1 MPANRRGRTAGIRAA
16 PSRWNAPAPVLALT
30 AIVSLQVGAAVAGR
44 LFGTVPVAGVTGLR
58 LWSAA
63 VVIGVLGARGVR
75 RAVRDHPLPG
85 CWPDWVV
92 VVSFGVILGV
102 MNYSIYQAFARIP
115 LGIAVTIEFLGPL
128 AVAVA
133 SSRRVIDLLWVALAG
148 AGVLLLSR
156 GGTGTA
162 PGALGAGGH
171 GAQVAGVIFAL
182 VSAGCWAAYILL
194 SRATGRR
201 FAGSSG
207 LVIAMIIAAVL
218 VTPPAVIAGGAA
230 LLRPGVIAT
239 GIAIG
244 LLSSV
249 IPYRLELETLRRV
262 SARVFGIWM
271 SLEPAVAALAGL
283 VLLGEVLAPRE
294 WLAVGCVVAACAG
307 TARTAGNGTEPGSAG
322 PGQTPA

>member
-1 MPANRRGRTAGIRAA
+1 M
-16 PSRWNAPAPVLALT
+16 LALT
-30 AIVSLQVGAAVAGR
+30 AIVSLQVGAALAGR

-63 VVIGVLGARGVR
+63 LVLGVLGWRGVR
-75 RAVRDHPLPG
+75 RAVAGHPLRVA
-85 CWPDWVV
+85 WRDWVV
-92 VVSFGVILGV
+92 VVSFGVILAV

-133 SSRRVIDLLWVALAG
+133 SSRRLIDLLWVGFAG

-162 PGALGAGGH
+162 RDSALAGGGH
-171 GAQVAGVIFAL
+171 GAELTGVIFAL
-182 VSAGCWAAYILL
+182 VSAACWAAYILL

-218 VTPPAVIAGGAA
+218 VTPPAVAVGGAA
-230 LLRPGVIAT
+230 LLRPGVIVT
-239 GIAIG
+239 GIGIG

-262 SARVFGIWM
+262 PARVFGIWM

-283 VLLGEVLAPRE
+283 VILGEVLAPRE
-294 WLAVGCVVAACAG
+294 WLAVGCVVVACAG
-307 TARTAGNGTEPGSAG
+307 TARGLRPG
-322 PGQTPA
+322 PGEAVLPGEMPN

>member
-1 MPANRRGRTAGIRAA
+1 
-16 PSRWNAPAPVLALT
+16 LT

-133 SSRRVIDLLWVALAG
+133 SSRRVIDLLWVGLAG
-148 AGVLLLSR
+148 AGVLLLGR

-162 PGALGAGGH
+162 HGALGVGH

-307 TARTAGNGTEPGSAG
+307 TARTAGDRTGPGPAG
-322 PGQTPA
+322 RGQTPA